1 MNEVCRLRDL
11 CCVVFRWLDGAVTF
25 ASHKYECGDDATH
38 ARFNFREEFQS
49 PDNRSHLNEGVRAFF
64 VFQQLSRSCGEMTR
78 HDHSRSWSVCGLG
91 CRRDDAFVSDCAQG
105 DSQEEIQKIDDRAPT
120 ILQASNA
127 AGLETGGARS
137 PGGCRESALPAKSR
151 AISTRSGAASAY
163 GHTPGTLDLANG
175 LPLLGEDSDK

>member
-1 MNEVCRLRDL
+1 MTTAGRGLSAISDAGATMPGERLR
-11 CCVVFRWLDGAVTF
+11 A
-25 ASHKYECGDDATH
+25 
-38 ARFNFREEFQS
+38 
-49 PDNRSHLNEGVRAFF
+49 
-64 VFQQLSRSCGEMTR
+64 
-78 HDHSRSWSVCGLG
+78 
-91 CRRDDAFVSDCAQG
+91 G

-120 ILQASNA
+120 ILQATNA

-137 PGGCRESALPAKSR
+137 PGGCREPALPAKSR